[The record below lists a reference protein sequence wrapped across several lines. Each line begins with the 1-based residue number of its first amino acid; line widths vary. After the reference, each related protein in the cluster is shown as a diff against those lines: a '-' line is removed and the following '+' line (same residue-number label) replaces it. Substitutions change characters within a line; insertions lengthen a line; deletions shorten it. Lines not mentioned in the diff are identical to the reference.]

1 MMKCKTC
8 GKNSDSDYCFQHK
21 PRKGLQWGP
30 KPSLT
35 SNKLVSDGKTHQSK
49 KPFKP
54 KKKLLAY
61 RPKGYE
67 TMYEEILKMRNFF
80 MDIWKKRPHKSEVSG
95 TYLGKEPMST
105 YFHHILAKEKY
116 PEACLDEENIILLTL
131 EEHSNVENDMYRYE
145 EVNNRRNQLNLKYE
159 RT

>member
-1 MMKCKTC
+1 MKCKTC

-21 PRKGLQWGP
+21 PRKQLQSGR
-30 KPSLT
+30 PSLT
-35 SNKLVSDGKTHQSK
+35 TKKKVSDGKSHQ
-49 KPFKP
+49 
-54 KKKLLAY
+54 
-61 RPKGYE
+61 
-67 TMYEEILKMRNFF
+67 MREMFL
-80 MDIWKKRPHKSEVSG
+80 DIWKKRAHKSEVSG

-145 EVNNRRNQLNLKYE
+145 EVNKRRNQLNLKYE